1 MMVRKKYVLGDYAK
15 CSTGRLAVPF
25 AKISNMESYEFAEKS
40 YVDDKHRA
48 HRCHMLLV
56 GHYSRKSGGPP
67 VWVRATGER
76 VCYYS
81 GAGTQ
86 VNLLVQDI
94 HSSKVYYDPPFS
106 IIGGLQDY
114 SNLRP
119 GMNPERKLER
129 AVVESAI
136 NFIFLASGRLEKVF
150 DVVNPD
156 ILGHFKLACANLN
169 RHRKPLH
176 NTGDA
181 LYEKDS
187 EDAALIPEASVIP
200 RRADSTV
207 SLGPHG
213 QLHSKDLVPIDSRK
227 RRFVD
232 LSRDLTNSLSQ
243 GNYNTDISFEL
254 C

>member
-1 MMVRKKYVLGDYAK
+1 MIVRKKYVLGDYAK
-15 CSTGRLAVPF
+15 CSTGRLAAPF
-25 AKISNMESYEFAEKS
+25 ASVSNMESYKFAEKL

-67 VWVRATGER
+67 VWARATGER

-86 VNLLVQDI
+86 VNPLVQDI

-106 IIGGLQDY
+106 IIGGSQDY
-114 SNLRP
+114 SNARP

-136 NFIFLASGRLEKVF
+136 NLIFLASGRLEKVF

-156 ILGHFKLACANLN
+156 LLGHFKLACANLN

-176 NTGDA
+176 TTGDA
-181 LYEKDS
+181 LI
-187 EDAALIPEASVIP
+187 LGASVIP
-200 RRADSTV
+200 RRGDSTL
-207 SLGPHG
+207 SLEPHG

-232 LSRDLTNSLSQ
+232 SRDLTNDSSQ
-243 GNYNTDISFEL
+243 GNYNTDISFGL